1 MARVNYIDMLFSL
14 SLSLSLSPPQHLIE
28 EVADK
33 REQFQAQ
40 INDSFEISFKF
51 DSLVRLMSTK
61 QEQLFQGVVHF
72 NMTEITR
79 IEVVLDQAERK
90 LAESPSK
97 GYVEKQRHLHRLKV
111 GRERERESIIV
122 QSTTCTCVTLL
133 MHVTCV
139 QVYVVLVHVHVHI
152 YVSMKVYFV
161 EFSA

>member
-1 MARVNYIDMLFSL
+1 
-14 SLSLSLSPPQHLIE
+14 
-28 EVADK
+28 
-33 REQFQAQ
+33 
-40 INDSFEISFKF
+40 
-51 DSLVRLMSTK
+51 MSTK
-61 QEQLFQGVVHF
+61 QEKLFQGVVHF
-72 NMTEITR
+72 NTTEITR
-79 IEVVLDQAERK
+79 IEAGLDEAERK

-111 GRERERESIIV
+111 GRERERERQRESIIV

-139 QVYVVLVHVHVHI
+139 KVHVVLVHVHVHI

>member
-1 MARVNYIDMLFSL
+1 MAGVNYIGMLFSL

-40 INDSFEISFKF
+40 IDDSFEISFKF

-72 NMTEITR
+72 NTTEITR
-79 IEVVLDQAERK
+79 IEAGLDEAERK

-111 GRERERESIIV
+111 GREREREREREGGRERV
-122 QSTTCTCVTLL
+122 
-133 MHVTCV
+133 
-139 QVYVVLVHVHVHI
+139 
-152 YVSMKVYFV
+152 
-161 EFSA
+161 